1 MKEIRSEVRD
11 KGLGWTVEGINEAKG
26 RKRTK
31 GAEGTLAESV
41 EIKSEF
47 LNMTVELGSV
57 KSSRKGISWG
67 RRGS

>member
-1 MKEIRSEVRD
+1 M
-11 KGLGWTVEGINEAKG
+11 EGINEAKG

-47 LNMTVELGSV
+47 LNMTVELGNLECQ
-57 KSSRKGISWG
+57 KQQEGNQLGEKR
-67 RRGS
+67 